1 MLGDL
6 PSSLEAHHLL
16 TLVSFEPW
24 MSTIFVVLLHTLGLL
39 MLPLLMPFHGKMLSG
54 SSDSDCFWFYIT
66 MGSVS
71 HQNKLRNLNVNFFT
85 GKVRSPLVSR
95 KVLGRM
101 KWREQI
107 YVLSIHTS
115 LWSWCMEVLT
125 IEIPTPHTKV
135 HVWSNKDYAFVC
147 VIVCEWRTVV
157 FSCLQSP
164 KSSARSYP
172 FACFLAFCSFPFHP
186 C

>member
-1 MLGDL
+1 MQITLSVLRGFKWTLISGEDWDLQMLGDL

-39 MLPLLMPFHGKMLSG
+39 MLPLLMPFLGKMLSG

-95 KVLGRM
+95 KVLGRL

-135 HVWSNKDYAFVC
+135 HVWSNKD
-147 VIVCEWRTVV
+147 
-157 FSCLQSP
+157 
-164 KSSARSYP
+164 
-172 FACFLAFCSFPFHP
+172 
-186 C
+186 